1 MKIEIK
7 VGNTS
12 TDKRVSLPFEKLDS
26 VDSEKK
32 RMYGFLINCKDCI
45 IENVDNFLLYALNNG
60 LMAYI
65 VKDNSEIQSD
75 DYKDDNYHLIPK
87 FNPEIYRVFEI
98 KEDGAEISLQD
109 DKGNIG
115 KNYFNIL
122 MGSVMDDYYT
132 CLNFYETSIEAQK

>member
-12 TDKRVSLPFEKLDS
+12 TEKRVSLPFEKLDNIN
-26 VDSEKK
+26 SEKK
-32 RMYGFLINCKDCI
+32 RMYDFLINSKDCI
-45 IENVDNFLLYALNNG
+45 IENVDNFLLYTLNNG

-65 VKDNSEIQSD
+65 VKDNVELQSD
-75 DYKDDNYHLIPK
+75 EYKDDEYHLIPK

-98 KEDGAEISLQD
+98 KEDGTEISLQD
-109 DKGNIG
+109 DEGNVS

-122 MGSVMDDYYT
+122 MGGVMDDYYD
-132 CLNFYETSIEAQK
+132 CLNFYKTSIEGQ

>member
-12 TDKRVSLPFEKLDS
+12 KKRVSLPFEKLDNIN
-26 VDSEKK
+26 SEKK
-32 RMYGFLINCKDCI
+32 RMYDFLINSKDCI
-45 IENVDNFLLYALNNG
+45 IENVDNFLLYTLNNG

-65 VKDNSEIQSD
+65 VKDNVELQSD
-75 DYKDDNYHLIPK
+75 EYKDDEYHLIPK

-98 KEDGAEISLQD
+98 KEDGTEISLQD
-109 DKGNIG
+109 DEGNVS

-122 MGSVMDDYYT
+122 MGGVMDDYYD
-132 CLNFYETSIEAQK
+132 CLNFYKTSIEGQ